1 VNALAARRRHPAAIA
16 VLLLIGL
23 FLMGAAYSA
32 VAPRP
37 AEAGVVSQD
46 DVSEGKQL
54 FQANCASC
62 HGLNAEGRQ
71 TGSGDA
77 IAGPTLAGVGAAAV
91 DFQMS
96 TGRMPMRAPTAQAPR
111 SDTIKF
117 SEEDIAKIS
126 AYVAS
131 LAPGPA
137 IPSEEMVD
145 PTKGDPAKGGE
156 LFRVNCAMCHNS
168 SGAGGALTRGKYAP
182 SLMDVAPKDIYMA
195 METGPQSMP
204 VFNDTNLDS
213 TAKRDIIAFLKSVE
227 GGGNP
232 GGLSLGRLG
241 PVTEGMFAWIFGL
254 GLLVGIAVWLGKKAA

>member
-1 VNALAARRRHPAAIA
+1 MNALAARRRHPAAIA

-62 HGLNAEGRQ
+62 HGLNAEGRK

-117 SEEDIAKIS
+117 SEEDIAKIG

-168 SGAGGALTRGKYAP
+168 AGAGGALTRGKYAP
-182 SLMDVAPKDIYMA
+182 KLTDVEGRHIYEA
-195 METGPQSMP
+195 MLTGPQSMP
-204 VFNDTNLDS
+204 VFNDNNIS
-213 TAKRDIIAFLKSVE
+213 PESKRDVIAYLKTMDEAGS
-227 GGGNP
+227 P
-232 GGLSLGRLG
+232 GGMALGSLG
-241 PVTEGMFAWIFGL
+241 PVPEGLVAWVFGL
-254 GLLVGIAVWLGKKAA
+254 GILIGAACWLGQKGA

>member
-1 VNALAARRRHPAAIA
+1 MNALAARRRHPAAIA

-62 HGLNAEGRQ
+62 HGLNAEGRK

-204 VFNDTNLDS
+204 VFNDANLS
-213 TAKRDIIAFLKSVE
+213 PEAKNSVIAYLKVTQNE
-227 GGGNP
+227 PNIGGMNLGNM
-232 GGLSLGRLG
+232 G
-241 PVTEGMFAWIFGL
+241 PVSEGMFIWIFGL
-254 GLLVGIAVWLGKKAA
+254 ALMIGVAFWLGQKAA

>member
-1 VNALAARRRHPAAIA
+1 MNALAARRRHPAAIA

-62 HGLNAEGRQ
+62 HGLNAEGRK

-182 SLMDVAPKDIYMA
+182 SLMGVTPTHMYEA
-195 METGPQSMP
+195 MDTGPQSMP
-204 VFNDTNLDS
+204 VFNDSNLSPED
-213 TAKRDIIAFLKSVE
+213 KRDIIAFLTTIE
-227 GGGNP
+227 QQPAAGG
-232 GGLSLGRLG
+232 SKLGSLG
-241 PVTEGMFAWIFGL
+241 PVPEGLFAWIFGL
-254 GLLVGIAVWLGKKAA
+254 GIMIGAAVWLGAKSG